1 MEFKLTTAFFLRIL
15 SLALILAAAG
25 LTFWQ
30 WNQFQNLPGGLPQ
43 GSTLGGVPVGGL
55 DPEQASERL
64 LQAYQAPVELHYA
77 GAAIQVDPQRLG
89 FHLDLDAMLA
99 QVRSAGRPKDLGA
112 FWDYL
117 FNQLEY
123 APVAIPLEA
132 GVDADQVRT
141 YLESEIVPRYDQP
154 PTPAIPLPARPELQP
169 GQPGETLQVDASI
182 QPIQDALRSLSER
195 TVDLPLQNVDSLP
208 PLPEHLQIQLE
219 QILDTS
225 DFGGL
230 AEIYLKD
237 LQTGRTIHFA
247 RMNGADVPTEIAFT
261 AASTMKVPIML
272 SVLKRTAEP
281 TPDWILELMEGM
293 IVRSEN
299 PPADSLME
307 QVIDPVSGP
316 LDVTADM
323 QALGLQNTFIAG
335 YFYLGAPLLQLY
347 DTPANTRTDI
357 NLQPDVYNQT
367 TPSEIGRV
375 LEDIYQCAESG
386 SGELISTFSGQ
397 ISSDECKLVISYLLR
412 NKTALL
418 LEAGV
423 PEGTPIAHK
432 HGWIEEADGLLHTM
446 SDVAIIYTPGGNYVL
461 NVFLYHPV
469 QLVFDP
475 ANIMIAQISQAVYN
489 FFNYN

>member
-1 MEFKLTTAFFLRIL
+1 
-15 SLALILAAAG
+15 
-25 LTFWQ
+25 
-30 WNQFQNLPGGLPQ
+30 
-43 GSTLGGVPVGGL
+43 
-55 DPEQASERL
+55 
-64 LQAYQAPVELHYA
+64 
-77 GAAIQVDPQRLG
+77 
-89 FHLDLDAMLA
+89 
-99 QVRSAGRPKDLGA
+99 
-112 FWDYL
+112 
-117 FNQLEY
+117 
-123 APVAIPLEA
+123 
-132 GVDADQVRT
+132 
-141 YLESEIVPRYDQP
+141 
-154 PTPAIPLPARPELQP
+154 
-169 GQPGETLQVDASI
+169 
-182 QPIQDALRSLSER
+182 
-195 TVDLPLQNVDSLP
+195 
-208 PLPEHLQIQLE
+208 
-219 QILDTS
+219 
-225 DFGGL
+225 
-230 AEIYLKD
+230 
-237 LQTGRTIHFA
+237 
-247 RMNGADVPTEIAFT
+247 MNGADVPTEIAFT

-367 TPSEIGRV
+367 TPGEIGRV